1 MYYDELDMRGI
12 KTEVINFIIELLA
25 RYSLT
30 PTELARI
37 VASEFG
43 ISATKTLIDLCVD
56 QHNKHKR

>member
-30 PTELARI
+30 PTELAWI
-37 VASEFG
+37 VASEFA
-43 ISATKTLIDLCVD
+43 ISVTKTLIDLCVD
-56 QHNKHKR
+56 QYNKHKR